1 MRKTLDNM
9 DNYSFTDMYSAD
21 NNGMVYFEEV
31 SKFHKSRISVGDKVK
46 SYINKYGYIE
56 YILKDSSNKRKHIQ
70 SHRIVASLYIPNPYN
85 KPQVNH
91 IDGNKLNNHI
101 SNLEWCT
108 ASENEKHSFRVLNK
122 KVWNKG
128 LELPSGEDY
137 KGTIRPVASY
147 TLEGVFIKHTLT
159 QLWRSL
165 KDIAETNISCLQR

>member
-1 MRKTLDNM
+1 MK
-9 DNYSFTDMYSAD
+9 SF
-21 NNGMVYFEEV
+21 
-31 SKFHKSRISVGDKVK
+31 
-46 SYINKYGYIE
+46 INKYGYVE
-56 YILKDSSNKRKHIQ
+56 YILRDSSNKRKHIQ

-108 ASENEKHSFRVLNK
+108 ASENEKHSFSVLNK

-137 KGTIRPVASY
+137 KGTIRPVESY
-147 TLEGVFIKHTLT
+147 TLEGVFIKQYFNPTM
-159 QLWRSL
+159 
-165 KDIAETNISCLQR
+165 AESEGYCRKQISAVCKGSQKTHKGLIWKYIEN